1 MMMTGMISM
10 LMVASANAQNVT
22 VKDEVFGEND
32 EIGTKTVQPTINRVY
47 KIDNVAKKKAELEK
61 QKEEKIKNANSSS
74 EQSEGLKK
82 NDTENGT
89 PATSS
94 GGEEV
99 ENKEFQPYLGGY
111 KKRSLDEIEDNL
123 KLSPQE
129 LLDKVRKER
138 QEAKEN
144 AAKQPLQSS
153 KAYNKGVNDALKA
166 RRDDRR
172 EMTKEERRA
181 VKEELKVLYKARR
194 DERRNM
200 TKAERR
206 AIKEEMKAKEKARK
220 EKQKAD
226 RKKRKKMRDMD

>member
-1 MMMTGMISM
+1 MQKFMMMTGMISM

-61 QKEEKIKNANSSS
+61 QKEEQLKNANSSS

-89 PATSS
+89 PAASS

-123 KLSPQE
+123 KLSPQ
-129 LLDKVRKER
+129 
-138 QEAKEN
+138 AKET